1 MGAYMIVIPA
11 IDIQNGQCVRL
22 FQGDFEQ
29 SVTYDADPVSVALRW
44 QAAGASWLHIV
55 DLDGALAGRPINVK
69 LIEHIRDATTLHI
82 ELGGGMRAQSHIKQM
97 LAIGIDRVVL
107 GTAALSNRELLR
119 DALARWGERIA
130 VGLDARDGHVAI
142 SGWQE
147 TSHVLATTLAAELSA
162 EGVRR
167 FIYTDIA
174 RDGAL
179 QGPNLPAL
187 REMQAALSE
196 PVGAQFLA
204 PNSNAAPPSLIASG
218 GVYSLGDLHALAAL
232 DIEGAIIGRALYT
245 GDIILGQAI
254 HEIEG

>member
-1 MGAYMIVIPA
+1 MLILPA
-11 IDIQNGQCVRL
+11 IDIKNGQCVRL
-22 FQGDFEQ
+22 FQGDFAQ
-29 SVTYDADPVSVALRW
+29 STTYDADPVRVARRW

-55 DLDGALAGRPINVK
+55 DLDGALEGRPINVK

-82 ELGGGMRAQSHIKQM
+82 ELGGGMRALPHIKQM
-97 LAIGIDRVVL
+97 LALGIDRVVL

-119 DALARWGERIA
+119 DALARWGERIS
-130 VGLDARDGHVAI
+130 VGLDARNGHVAV

-147 TSHVLATTLAAELSA
+147 TSSVLATALAAELSA

-187 REMQAALSE
+187 REMQSALAATTY
-196 PVGAQFLA
+196 V
-204 PNSNAAPPSLIASG
+204 PSLIASG
-218 GVYSLGDLHALAAL
+218 GVYALGDLRALAAL
-232 DIEGAIIGRALYT
+232 GIEGAIIGRALYT
-245 GDIILGQAI
+245 GDIILAQAI
-254 HEIEG
+254 QEIER

>member
-1 MGAYMIVIPA
+1 MLILPA
-11 IDIQNGQCVRL
+11 IDIKNGQCVRL
-22 FQGDFEQ
+22 YQGDFAQ
-29 SVTYDADPVSVALRW
+29 STTYDADPVRVARRW

-55 DLDGALAGRPINVK
+55 DLDGALEGRPVNVK

-82 ELGGGMRAQSHIKQM
+82 ELGGGMRALPHIKQM

-119 DALARWGERIA
+119 DALARWGERIV
-130 VGLDARDGHVAI
+130 VGLDAREGRVAV

-147 TSHVLATTLAAELSA
+147 TSSVLATTLATELSA

-187 REMQAALSE
+187 RDMQEALAATTPTSTT
-196 PVGAQFLA
+196 A
-204 PNSNAAPPSLIASG
+204 PTSTPSLIASG
-218 GVYSLGDLHALAAL
+218 GVYALGDLRALAAL
-232 DIEGAIIGRALYT
+232 GVEGAIIGRALYT
-245 GDIILGQAI
+245 GDINLAQAI
-254 HEIEG
+254 HEIER